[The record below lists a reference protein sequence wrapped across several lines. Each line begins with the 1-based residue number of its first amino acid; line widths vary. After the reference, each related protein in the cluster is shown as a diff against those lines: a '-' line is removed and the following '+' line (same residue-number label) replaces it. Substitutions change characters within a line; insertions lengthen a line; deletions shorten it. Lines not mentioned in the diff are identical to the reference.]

1 MFYLELFFFI
11 CEDGRIEAFFSCE
24 NKDFFL
30 EFFSKTA
37 EEIRDYKISLL
48 LHMKHNIWNV

>member
-48 LHMKHNIWNV
+48 LHMKH